1 MAAFFKR
8 TLSFLGLAEDDS
20 RDDIDEDYSYGS
32 GRDRIES
39 VKDNYSE
46 DYEESRGNKFK
57 SFLHRDENIKK
68 PPVSSKPTHRLIS
81 VDSARDAKSARVS
94 VEEPHEFEEVQ
105 LIGDDLKAGVPV
117 IINLQNTNP
126 DLAKRIIDFCSG
138 LTYALEGS
146 IKKVA
151 DRVFLL
157 TPKNTIVTSNEKE
170 MLRERGLYNQL

>member
-1 MAAFFKR
+1 MGTFFKK

-20 RDDIDEDYSYGS
+20 TENSIEDYNDEFEERYSS
-32 GRDRIES
+32 LKES
-39 VKDNYSE
+39 FQENPYPKNDYSFRPSLRREENQRKNPVNIKQPRRLLSIDGTKDL
-46 DYEESRGNKFK
+46 K
-57 SFLHRDENIKK
+57 SF
-68 PPVSSKPTHRLIS
+68 
-81 VDSARDAKSARVS
+81 RVS

-105 LIGDDLKAGVPV
+105 LIGDDLKVGVPV

-146 IKKVA
+146 IRKVA

-157 TPKNTIVTSNEKE
+157 TPKNTVVTSNEKE
-170 MLRERGLYNQL
+170 ILRERGLYNQL

>member
-1 MAAFFKR
+1 MGTFFKK

-20 RDDIDEDYSYGS
+20 TENSIEDYNDEFEERYSS
-32 GRDRIES
+32 LKES
-39 VKDNYSE
+39 FQESPYPKNDYSFRPSLRREENQRKNPVNIKQPRRLLSIDGTKDL
-46 DYEESRGNKFK
+46 K
-57 SFLHRDENIKK
+57 SF
-68 PPVSSKPTHRLIS
+68 
-81 VDSARDAKSARVS
+81 RVS

-105 LIGDDLKAGVPV
+105 LIGDDLKVGVPV

-146 IKKVA
+146 IRKVA

-157 TPKNTIVTSNEKE
+157 TPKNTVVTSNEKE
-170 MLRERGLYNQL
+170 ILRERGLYNQL